1 MGSREE
7 KKKKIKKTRRKVV
20 GGRGGASFKGNN
32 GAKMMMFERGERGY
46 EGVCMIEKW
55 ANEEKGKDSARV
67 NPEIP

>member
-1 MGSREE
+1 
-7 KKKKIKKTRRKVV
+7 
-20 GGRGGASFKGNN
+20 
-32 GAKMMMFERGERGY
+32 MMMFERGERGY